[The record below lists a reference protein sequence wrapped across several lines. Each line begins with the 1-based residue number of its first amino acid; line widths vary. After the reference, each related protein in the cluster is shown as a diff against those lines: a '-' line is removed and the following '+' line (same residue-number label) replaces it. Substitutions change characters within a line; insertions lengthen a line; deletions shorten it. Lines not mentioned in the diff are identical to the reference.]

1 MAESKTFQVWSAPK
15 LMAVLI
21 VTVAGATVWM
31 SIPSVEA
38 EGASV
43 SVPLMVV
50 AAFAAALRV
59 IDVRGPLP
67 VALLKTRPPEKTGP
81 SRDTVWEAVVCPSA
95 LKMTLFDDPG
105 RPWMTFRPVESEVKL
120 LPLAL

>member
-1 MAESKTFQVWSAPK
+1 MPESKTFQVWFAPK

-21 VTVAGATVWM
+21 VTVAGAPVWM

-59 IDVRGPLP
+59 IEARGPLP

-81 SRDTVWEAVVCPSA
+81 SRDTVWEAAVCPAA
-95 LKMTLFDDPG
+95 LKMTLLDVPG
-105 RPWMTFRPVESEVKL
+105 RPAMTFSPAESEVKL